1 MNFETVVKQKGL
13 TLSLLCQKTNITYG
27 TLRSWQRKSASP
39 NIQHLANMAKQ
50 LNISVSELAVLLKLE
65 SPDYPCLKS
74 PLTFCQLLKRKK
86 ITLRGLSRDICV
98 STQMVNN
105 WINNRNSISF
115 KHAITLCNCLKINL
129 DDLAH
134 CLNYT
139 GVHDRKRKTPIGE
152 LLGIT
157 KDDLPRL
164 KKNHA

>member
-1 MNFETVVKQKGL
+1 MAK
-13 TLSLLCQKTNITYG
+13 KTAT
-27 TLRSWQRKSASP
+27 P

-74 PLTFCQLLKRKK
+74 PLTFCQLLKQKE
-86 ITLRGLSRDICV
+86 LSVVGLARTIKV
-98 STQMVNN
+98 SSQMINS
-105 WINNRNSISF
+105 WLNNRNSISF

-134 CLNYT
+134 CFNYT
-139 GVHDRKRKTPIGE
+139 KIHDRKRKTPIGE

-157 KDDLPRL
+157 KDDLPRF